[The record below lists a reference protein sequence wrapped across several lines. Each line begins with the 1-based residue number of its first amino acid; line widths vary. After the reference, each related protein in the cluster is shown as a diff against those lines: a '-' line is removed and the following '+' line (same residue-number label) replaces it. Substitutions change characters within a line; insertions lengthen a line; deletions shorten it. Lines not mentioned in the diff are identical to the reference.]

1 MYVSEATFLKREF
14 YHPYDKRLQPDV
26 DKCES
31 LRILEVV
38 PVLNQVVFLRVV

>member
-1 MYVSEATFLKREF
+1 
-14 YHPYDKRLQPDV
+14 V

-38 PVLNQVVFLRVV
+38 PVLNQVVFLRVI